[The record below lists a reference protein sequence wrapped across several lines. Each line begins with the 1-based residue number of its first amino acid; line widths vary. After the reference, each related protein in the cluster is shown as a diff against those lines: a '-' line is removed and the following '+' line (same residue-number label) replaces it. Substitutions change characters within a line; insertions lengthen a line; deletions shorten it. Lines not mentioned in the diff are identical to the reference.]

1 MKIEI
6 NKFQDTE
13 HCPVR
18 CILSRIGD
26 KWSVLIINLLGDAGT
41 LRFGEIKKFL
51 GDISQKML
59 TSTLR
64 SLEADGLIVRK
75 AYMEIP
81 PRVEYDLTELGKD
94 LLPHLTSL
102 SEWAHQNMD
111 LILSN
116 RENYESTTKK

>member
-6 NKFQDTE
+6 DKFHDTE

-64 SLEADGLIVRK
+64 SLEADGLILRR

-81 PRVEYDLTELGKD
+81 PRVEYELTELGRD
-94 LLPHLTSL
+94 LLPHLASL

-111 LILSN
+111 VILTN
-116 RENYESTTKK
+116 RETYEDSSKK